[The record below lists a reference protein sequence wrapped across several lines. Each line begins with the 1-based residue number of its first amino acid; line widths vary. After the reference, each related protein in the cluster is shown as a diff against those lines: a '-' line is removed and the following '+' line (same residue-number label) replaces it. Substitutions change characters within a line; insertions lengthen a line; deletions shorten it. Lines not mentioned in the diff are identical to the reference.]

1 MIRRPPRSTR
11 TDTLFPDTTLF
22 RSLRDWVGDELAPG
36 ADIFG
41 DALIPIIRQVA
52 SPFFH
57 PVSTCRM
64 GRTDA
69 ADAVL
74 DPRCRVRGIAGLRVV
89 DASIFP
95 TLPNAMTTAA
105 VEIGRASCREMVCQ
119 SG

>member
-1 MIRRPPRSTR
+1 MAQPA
-11 TDTLFPDTTLF
+11 
-22 RSLRDWVGDELAPG
+22 LRDWVGDELAPG

-74 DPRCRVRGIAGLRVV
+74 DPRCRVSGIAGLRVV
-89 DASIFP
+89 DASIFRSDERR
-95 TLPNAMTTAA
+95 
-105 VEIGRASCREMVCQ
+105 VGKGCVSKCRFRW
-119 SG
+119 SPYH

>member
-1 MIRRPPRSTR
+1 MAQPA
-11 TDTLFPDTTLF
+11 
-22 RSLRDWVGDELAPG
+22 LRDWVGDELAPG

-95 TLPNAMTTAA
+95 TLPNAMTSSEARRLGKELVST
-105 VEIGRASCREMVCQ
+105 V
-119 SG
+119 

>member
-1 MIRRPPRSTR
+1 MAQPA
-11 TDTLFPDTTLF
+11 
-22 RSLRDWVGDELAPG
+22 LRDWVGGELAPG

-74 DPRCRVRGIAGLRVV
+74 APRCRVRGIAGLRVV

-105 VEIGRASCREMVCQ
+105 VVAVAESSEEHQ
-119 SG
+119 SELQSLMRRSYAVSSLTKKQH